1 MVICVWKMQTEN
13 AFAGERKDV
22 LQCRWN
28 LVNILMTG
36 MVGWVPQQ
44 QEKRIRNARGCLS
57 AASLDQWRLWA
68 REELGLEQMSCHLL
82 SSILFAVIH
91 IFVEE

>member
-1 MVICVWKMQTEN
+1 MEN

-36 MVGWVPQQ
+36 MGSPAAR
-44 QEKRIRNARGCLS
+44 KRIRNARGCLS

-68 REELGLEQMSCHLL
+68 REGTRPRADVLCHLL
-82 SSILFAVIH
+82 GSILFAVVH
-91 IFVEE
+91 IFVEK